1 MVDNPPTGNQR
12 IIPYLVYAD
21 APAAVE
27 FLCNAYGFEAGLLME
42 MGEGVLG
49 HAELHLGDNVVFL
62 ATAFEEM
69 GLASPK
75 NLGGVHA
82 QVMIYVDDVDA
93 HYAHT
98 KAAGAEITEAIA
110 DQFYGD
116 RTYRTVDLEGHHW
129 TFSQHIRDVSP
140 EEMKAAAAA
149 MMQQ

>member
-1 MVDNPPTGNQR
+1 MVDNPPNGNQR